1 MASSLT
7 SALDSAVVQDL
18 VDANRILYNE
28 GVLDAFGHVSARHD
42 KRGDRFLLAVNV
54 APALVEPGDIIEFH
68 LDGSPVVDSSRRLY
82 VERFLHAEIYRARP
96 DVMAIVHSHSV
107 AVLPFS
113 VSGRVMLKPVCH
125 MSGFLGGGAPVFEI
139 RDTGGVATDLLIRN
153 RELGAALAKTLDRH
167 AVVLMRGHGSTVVAP
182 SIKLAVYRA
191 VYTEVNAR
199 VQLQAERLGPITFLT
214 EEEADATAEA
224 NEANVDRPWLLW
236 KTKAQAGGL

>member
-1 MASSLT
+1 MNASSLVDP
-7 SALDSAVVQDL
+7 SLVQEL

-42 KRGDRFLLAVNV
+42 KHRDRFLLAANL
-54 APALVEPGDIIEFH
+54 APALVGPDDILEFD
-68 LDGSPVVDSSRRLY
+68 LDGSPVVDTRRRLY

-113 VSGRVMLKPVCH
+113 VSQRARLRPVCH
-125 MSGFLGGGAPVFEI
+125 MSGFLGSGAPVFDI
-139 RDTGGVATDLLIRN
+139 RDTAGPATDLLIRD
-153 RELGAALAKTLDRH
+153 RELGAALAKSLDRH

-182 SIKLAVYRA
+182 SIRLAVYRA

-199 VQLQAERLGPITFLT
+199 VQLQAEQLGPITFLT
-214 EEEADATAEA
+214 VEEADATAES

-236 KTKAQAGGL
+236 QAKARLGST

>member
-1 MASSLT
+1 MNASSLVDP
-7 SALDSAVVQDL
+7 SVVQEL

-42 KRGDRFLLAVNV
+42 KRSDRFLLAANL
-54 APALVEPGDIIEFH
+54 APALVGPDDILEFD
-68 LDGSPVVDSSRRLY
+68 LDGSPVVHTDRRLY

-113 VSGRVMLKPVCH
+113 VSQRARLRPVCH
-125 MSGFLGGGAPVFEI
+125 MSGFLGTGAPVFDI
-139 RDTGGVATDLLIRN
+139 RDTAGPATDLLIRDC
-153 RELGAALAKTLDRH
+153 ELGAALAKSLDRH

-182 SIKLAVYRA
+182 SIRLAVYRA

-199 VQLQAERLGPITFLT
+199 VQLQAEQLGPITFLSG
-214 EEEADATAEA
+214 EEADATAES

-236 KTKAQAGGL
+236 QAKARLGST

>member
-1 MASSLT
+1 MPASSL
-7 SALDSAVVQDL
+7 SDPSLVQDL

-42 KRGDRFLLAVNV
+42 KRSDRFLLAGNV
-54 APALVEPGDIIEFH
+54 APALVEPGDIIEFDF
-68 LDGSPVVDSSRRLY
+68 DGSPVADTDRRLY

-96 DVMAIVHSHSV
+96 DVMAIAHSHSA

-113 VSGRVMLKPVCH
+113 VSQHTRLKPVCH
-125 MSGFLGGGAPVFEI
+125 MSGFLGGGVPVFEI
-139 RDTGGVATDLLIRN
+139 RDTAGLASDMLIRN
-153 RELGAALAKTLDRH
+153 RELGAALARTLDRH

-182 SIKLAVYRA
+182 SIRLAVYRA

-199 VQLQAERLGPITFLT
+199 VQVQAERLGPITFLSN
-214 EEEADATAEA
+214 EEADATADA

-236 KTKAQAGGL
+236 KAKARSGSI